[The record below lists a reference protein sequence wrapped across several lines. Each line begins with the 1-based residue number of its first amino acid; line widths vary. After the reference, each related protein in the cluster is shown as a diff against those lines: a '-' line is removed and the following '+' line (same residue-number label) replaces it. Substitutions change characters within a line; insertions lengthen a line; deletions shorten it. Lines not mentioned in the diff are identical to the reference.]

1 MKYQSVIQ
9 KEHCHEKIR
18 IQCTRFELDNDT
30 THSHICLTTNQDTDC
45 LNQGTECLSV
55 DRGEDVLKKVNCLEI
70 SKLLQKYIHCDVTVL
85 FK

>member
-30 THSHICLTTNQDTDC
+30 THSHICLTTNQDTNC
-45 LNQGTECLSV
+45 LNQDI
-55 DRGEDVLKKVNCLEI
+55 DRGEDVLKKVNCL
-70 SKLLQKYIHCDVTVL
+70 
-85 FK
+85 